1 MILVKNFV
9 DQPYILHGTLW
20 WRIYTYHEW
29 HWPFRC
35 SVEDILSPAEDIAN
49 KKNLQKDPIKIEKDL
64 TVGVEDSLSPTKDT
78 FNKFDTEAIVKA
90 ISDQLQAEVD
100 AKSHDPNEQQ
110 AWHFKTA
117 SLKRPPTTP
126 TQRHI
131 HADNLRDLNPPDPSK
146 NRSLFK
152 VGN

>member
-1 MILVKNFV
+1 LLIS
-9 DQPYILHGTLW
+9 H
-20 WRIYTYHEW
+20 TYCTGHYDEEST
-29 HWPFRC
+29 PITIDTDLLG
-35 SVEDILSPAEDIAN
+35 VEDILSPAEDIAN

-110 AWHFKTA
+110 A
-117 SLKRPPTTP
+117 
-126 TQRHI
+126 
-131 HADNLRDLNPPDPSK
+131 
-146 NRSLFK
+146 
-152 VGN
+152 